1 MDKQA
6 VVICLHVISVRYDL
20 FYQVKKFQRKFIGVN
35 AAILRQIS
43 DRLKLQIIAQGFIS
57 LKVCAAE
64 RRHTVSFS
72 KMMIIPCTFFSICA
86 RKS

>member
-43 DRLKLQIIAQGFIS
+43 DRLKLQIIYFLLKGLS
-57 LKVCAAE
+57 L
-64 RRHTVSFS
+64 S
-72 KMMIIPCTFFSICA
+72 KFVQRNVDTPYHFQ
-86 RKS
+86 K